1 MNLPGSYESKK
12 KDGSIYYRSS
22 CTFRNRHISLGS
34 YSTSG
39 EAHEAYKQALF
50 LLGHSEVSLG
60 DYSKL
65 NPLPFEKWVVLINF
79 RDNHLYF
86 STPIYVRPKF
96 FYYYL
101 DEHFRLTFDID
112 DLFFY
117 ASHKIT
123 RRKGH
128 LFVAHYGMQLN
139 LANRYGIKN
148 YAVLGKD
155 YRFVN
160 GDCHDYRYENIEILN
175 PYQGVS
181 TVNRRGKKMFK
192 AQLHLNGNYTIG
204 YYDSSLEAAIA
215 YNKAVDI
222 VKRNGCKKNFIQNE
236 TEGITPSVYAELYSK
251 LKISSKII
259 HYSVPTSSGRIV
271 YKADI

>member
-1 MNLPGSYESKK
+1 MNLPGTYQSIK
-12 KDGSIYYRSS
+12 KDGTVYYRSS
-22 CTFRNRHISLGS
+22 CTFRNKHISLGS
-34 YSTSG
+34 FSAPWA
-39 EAHEAYKQALF
+39 AHEAYKQAL
-50 LLGHSEVSLG
+50 LLLSHPEITLE
-60 DYSKL
+60 DYSKSSL
-65 NPLPFEKWVVLINF
+65 LSFEKWVVLLNF
-79 RDNHLYF
+79 RDNRIYF

-101 DEHFRLTFDID
+101 EEYLRLTFDID

-139 LANRYGIKN
+139 LPNRYGIKN

-175 PYQGVS
+175 PFQGVS
-181 TVNRRGKKMFK
+181 TVTYKGKKMFK
-192 AQLHLNGNYTIG
+192 AQLHLRGNYTIG
-204 YYDSSLEAAIA
+204 YYDSSVEAAIA
-215 YNKAVDI
+215 YNKAVDV
-222 VKRNGCKKNFIQNE
+222 VKKNGCTKNFIQNE
-236 TEGITPSVYAELYSK
+236 TEGITPSVYSELYSK
-251 LKISSKII
+251 LKISSKIL
-259 HYSVPTSSGRIV
+259 HYSP
-271 YKADI
+271 AD

>member
-50 LLGHSEVSLG
+50 LLGHSEVSLE

-222 VKRNGCKKNFIQNE
+222 VKRNGCKKNFIQN
-236 TEGITPSVYAELYSK
+236 L
-251 LKISSKII
+251 L
-259 HYSVPTSSGRIV
+259 HYNI
-271 YKADI
+271 

>member
-50 LLGHSEVSLG
+50 LLGHSEVSLE

-204 YYDSSLEAAIA
+204 YYDSSLEAAVA

-259 HYSVPTSSGRIV
+259 HYSVPPSSGRIV